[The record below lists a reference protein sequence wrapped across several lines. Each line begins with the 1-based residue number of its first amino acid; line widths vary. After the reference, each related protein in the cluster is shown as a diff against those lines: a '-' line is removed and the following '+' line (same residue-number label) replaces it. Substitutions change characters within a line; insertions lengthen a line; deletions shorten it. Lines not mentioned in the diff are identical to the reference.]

1 MNDNFLSVIL
11 NITED
16 SITATLKLSS
26 SYFDIMPSKI
36 LTLIKILQ
44 SEIHI
49 ENLEISRFEKTGDIV
64 LERLDSL
71 LNQKLLDKYKIHPSK
86 KNMKDKKP
94 NLFIDFKIQELNMIF
109 MIDKNAIPIANL
121 IA

>member
-1 MNDNFLSVIL
+1 
-11 NITED
+11 
-16 SITATLKLSS
+16 
-26 SYFDIMPSKI
+26 
-36 LTLIKILQ
+36 
-44 SEIHI
+44 
-49 ENLEISRFEKTGDIV
+49 LEISRFEKTGDIV